1 MMQFWPSWRL
11 FHDVIL
17 SVCNIYIPESS
28 FAKFQALKKRDC
40 EHLISTG
47 ACNLF
52 MDKGCLKCRMVH
64 KESGS
69 TMLQTPRIQCVQ
81 PRCYFEVGSTQAYL
95 KLKVVDG
102 AVIYMF
108 EHRNNWDWELPI
120 HFKRPPASIWECI
133 TDRRFPQD
141 QILLMIFHSWP
152 PTHFTYLMGVCCC
165 GSWPVAQ
172 ETSCIGTLHTHAGYM
187 AYLNLINNT
196 SMGSEEYMGCMWT
209 TRAYSVTYPIWC
221 SN

>member
-1 MMQFWPSWRL
+1 
-11 FHDVIL
+11 
-17 SVCNIYIPESS
+17 
-28 FAKFQALKKRDC
+28 
-40 EHLISTG
+40 
-47 ACNLF
+47 

-141 QILLMIFHSWP
+141 QNLLMIFHPWP
-152 PTHFTYLMGVCCC
+152 RHTAYTCRLYGLSESYQQHFDGFRSNTWGACEL
-165 GSWPVAQ
+165 Q
-172 ETSCIGTLHTHAGYM
+172 EHTVLHILYGA
-187 AYLNLINNT
+187 A
-196 SMGSEEYMGCMWT
+196 
-209 TRAYSVTYPIWC
+209 TRT
-221 SN
+221 